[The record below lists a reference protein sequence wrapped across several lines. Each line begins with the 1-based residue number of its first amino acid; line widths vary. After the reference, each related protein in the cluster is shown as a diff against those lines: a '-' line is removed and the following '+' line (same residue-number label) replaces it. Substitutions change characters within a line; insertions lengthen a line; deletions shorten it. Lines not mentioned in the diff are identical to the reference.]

1 MGFKAGVKE
10 KALIACKRYCV
21 LCEMQKGKK
30 IECHHIMPKAKG
42 GDNSFDNCIPLC
54 FDCHEE
60 VGSYNPEHPKGNKY
74 RCKELKTRRDDF
86 YKKVKNGDVAVAN
99 HIVPNLPNVHDIELY
114 NMIKAIFNSP
124 NLKDYLSEYDLG
136 NDFDNNVFTP
146 LYELSLKENDVEFEF
161 VDDEIEGYKLKLF
174 QSIMRFLNYKAA
186 NTWPTD
192 FGTQAL
198 GTWKNYDYTH
208 EESRKIIREF
218 NDLAS
223 GVWDTYSDLIR
234 VCKRKL

>member
-99 HIVPNLPNVHDIELY
+99 HIVPNQESQRQCTSGHGDVPQIT
-114 NMIKAIFNSP
+114 
-124 NLKDYLSEYDLG
+124 LKRFRQFAVEIDSECYTTAGLAKQ
-136 NDFDNNVFTP
+136 TP
-146 LYELSLKENDVEFEF
+146 PSNHNTTDCTL
-161 VDDEIEGYKLKLF
+161 DEI
-174 QSIMRFLNYKAA
+174 
-186 NTWPTD
+186 
-192 FGTQAL
+192 
-198 GTWKNYDYTH
+198 
-208 EESRKIIREF
+208 
-218 NDLAS
+218 
-223 GVWDTYSDLIR
+223 
-234 VCKRKL
+234 